1 MVTDNDNGT
10 VKKRK
15 RGRPKKPKPELP
27 DFKNDREIRQYILD
41 TGLKLSLELKEQAT
55 KKNNIKKPNIANAKN
70 QQYKTALSSLKIIND
85 ILKDKQLDN
94 LEEKLQLMEEGII
107 ASSVKNSNSKD
118 EDLPEESIEKLDEL
132 QRIQE
137 ELEKIATD

>member
-1 MVTDNDNGT
+1 MTNET
-10 VKKRK
+10 KPKRK
-15 RGRPKKPKPELP
+15 RGRPKKPKAKLP
-27 DFKNDREIRQYILD
+27 DFKNDREIREYILN
-41 TGLKLSLELKEQAT
+41 TGLQLALELKEQAL
-55 KKNNIKKPNIANAKN
+55 KKNNIKKAPISNAKN
-70 QQYKTALSSLKIIND
+70 QQYKTALKSLETVNN
-85 ILKDKQLDN
+85 ILKDKQLDQ

-137 ELEKIATD
+137 ELEKISTD

>member
-1 MVTDNDNGT
+1 MTNET
-10 VKKRK
+10 KPKRK
-15 RGRPKKPKPELP
+15 RGRPKKPKPKLP
-27 DFKNDREIRQYILD
+27 EFKNDREIREYILD
-41 TGLKLSLELKEQAT
+41 TGLQLALELREQAL
-55 KKNNIKKPNIANAKN
+55 KKNNIKKAPISNAKN
-70 QQYKTALSSLKIIND
+70 QQYKTALKSLETVNN
-85 ILKDKQLDN
+85 ILKDKQLDQ

-137 ELEKIATD
+137 ELEKISTD